1 MLTKYMPRTTFK
13 NREIVDITKG
23 VKVTDLVK
31 EDVISLQSYTVPDG
45 DRPETV
51 AFDYYDDSR
60 MAWLVLLPSQ
70 EIDPY
75 YSWPIRTTDFDRWMI
90 KKYGTIETAKNT
102 VLHYTHRTKDIT
114 ISADTYNHS
123 ASLDYID
130 AGDYQVVYAYDYH
143 EQVNE
148 NNRHI
153 QLVNKAYLPIV
164 MQEVKKIFKR
174 PFSL

>member
-1 MLTKYMPRTTFK
+1 MLCY
-13 NREIVDITKG
+13 
-23 VKVTDLVK
+23 
-31 EDVISLQSYTVPDG
+31 
-45 DRPETV
+45 
-51 AFDYYDDSR
+51 
-60 MAWLVLLPSQ
+60 
-70 EIDPY
+70 
-75 YSWPIRTTDFDRWMI
+75 
-90 KKYGTIETAKNT
+90 
-102 VLHYTHRTKDIT
+102 
-114 ISADTYNHS
+114 HS
-123 ASLDYID
+123 TSLDYID